1 MNVLLWFKRDL
12 RVADH
17 PALVRAAALGRVLPL
32 YVAEPGLWA
41 QPDMAGRH
49 WDTLAEALAGLRA
62 DLAALGAPLVVR
74 SGEAVEVIARLVR
87 AHRIGAIVSHQE
99 TGTLWTYDRDRR
111 LAAWAR
117 AQGVAWEELPQS
129 AIRRGQ
135 RNRTGWAEAQ
145 AAFLAAPR
153 LEPVAL
159 TPVPGVEPGLIPA
172 ARALGLAPDPC
183 PHRQSGAR
191 SAGLALAE
199 SFAAGRGQGYQAAMA
214 SPVGGERACSRLS
227 PHLAYG
233 TLSLR
238 EAAAVGP
245 GTLGAGALRAYRAR
259 LAWRDHF
266 HQRLED
272 RPDMELRPLHPAC
285 DVTAGNTVHLAAFA
299 AGETG
304 LPFADACLRY
314 LRATGW
320 LNFRAR
326 AMLVSVAVHHL
337 GLDWRAAGQ
346 VLARLFTDYD
356 PGIHWPQVQ
365 MQAGVTG
372 INTIRIYNPVKQG
385 QDHDATGAFTR
396 RWVPELAAVPDPHL
410 HAPWRWSGAGTLLGR
425 RYPEPLVDPAES
437 ARSARET
444 LWAHRRAPG
453 FAAAAA
459 RIAERHSSPAT
470 PVFVNDRRAPAPR
483 RRPAPAAQL
492 TLDL

>member
-32 YVAEPGLWA
+32 YVAEPGLWV
-41 QPDMAGRH
+41 QPDMATRH
-49 WDTLAEALAGLRA
+49 WETVAEALAGLRG

-74 SGEAVEVIARLVR
+74 TGDAVEVIARLVR

-99 TGTLWTYDRDRR
+99 TGTLWTFDRDRR
-111 LAAWAR
+111 VAAMAR
-117 AQGVAWEELPQS
+117 AQSVRWEELAAS

-135 RNRTGWAEAQ
+135 TSRAGWAAAQ
-145 AAFLAAPR
+145 ADFMAAPR

-159 TPVPGVEPGLIPA
+159 TPVPGVEPGLIPT

-183 PHRQSGAR
+183 AHRQAGAR
-191 SAGLALAE
+191 SAGLALAD
-199 SFAAGRGQGYQAAMA
+199 SFAAGRGAGYQAAMA

-227 PHLAYG
+227 PHLALG

-238 EAAAVGP
+238 EAAAGMP
-245 GTLGAGALRAYRAR
+245 GSLPAGAVRAFRAR

-272 RPDMELRPLHPAC
+272 RPDLEIRALHPAC
-285 DVTAGNTVHLAAFA
+285 DLARGDRTHLAAFA

-337 GLDWRAAGQ
+337 GIDWRAAGQ

-385 QDHDATGAFTR
+385 QDHDPDGGFTR
-396 RWVPELAAVPDPHL
+396 RWVPELAVVPAPLL
-410 HAPWRWSGAGTLLGR
+410 HTPWRWTGAGGLLGK
-425 RYPEPLVDPAES
+425 RYPEPLVDPALS
-437 ARSARET
+437 ARAARET
-444 LWAHRRAPG
+444 LWAHRRNPG

-459 RIAERHSSPAT
+459 RIADQHSSPDNAL
-470 PVFVNDRRAPAPR
+470 FVNDRRPPAPR
-483 RRPAPAAQL
+483 RRPLVAAQL

>member
-12 RVADH
+12 RISDH
-17 PALVRAAALGRVLPL
+17 PALVRAAALGRVMPL
-32 YVAEPGLWA
+32 YVAEPALWA
-41 QPDMAGRH
+41 QPDMAARQ
-49 WDTLAEALAGLRA
+49 WETVAEALADLRA
-62 DLAALGAPLVVR
+62 DLAGLGAPLVVR
-74 SGEAVEVIARLVR
+74 SGDAVEVIARLVR

-99 TGTLWTYDRDRR
+99 TGTLWTFDRDRR

-135 RNRTGWAEAQ
+135 SGRAGWATAQ
-145 AAFLAAPR
+145 ADFMAAPR
-153 LEPVAL
+153 LDPVAL
-159 TPVPGVEPGLIPA
+159 TPVPGVEPGLIPH
-172 ARALGLAPDPC
+172 ARSLGLAPDPC
-183 PHRQSGAR
+183 AHRQAGAR
-191 SAGLALAE
+191 AAGLALAD
-199 SFAAGRGQGYQAAMA
+199 SFAAGRGAGYQAAMA

-227 PHLAYG
+227 PHLALG

-238 EAAAVGP
+238 EAAAVVP
-245 GTLGAGALRAYRAR
+245 GALPSGAVRAFRAR

-272 RPDMELRPLHPAC
+272 RPDLESRALHPAC
-285 DVTAGNTVHLAAFA
+285 EGRQGDSTHLAAFA

-314 LRATGW
+314 LRTTGW

-337 GLDWRAAGQ
+337 GIDWRDAGR

-385 QDHDATGAFTR
+385 QDHDPDGAFTR
-396 RWVPELAAVPDPHL
+396 RWVPELAAVPDPVL
-410 HAPWRWSGAGTLLGR
+410 HTPWRWTGAGGLLGK

-437 ARSARET
+437 GRAARET
-444 LWAHRRAPG
+444 LWADRRHPG

-459 RIAERHSSPAT
+459 RIADRHSGPAS
-470 PVFVNDRRAPAPR
+470 PVFVNDRRPAAPR
-483 RRPAPAAQL
+483 RRPVVPAQL

>member
-1 MNVLLWFKRDL
+1 MNVLVWFKRDL
-12 RVADH
+12 RTADH
-17 PALVRAAALGRVLPL
+17 PALVRAASLGRVIPL
-32 YVAEPGLWA
+32 YIAEPALWA

-49 WDTLAEALAGLRA
+49 WETQAEALAELRA

-74 SGEAVEVIARLVR
+74 TGDAVEVMARLAR
-87 AHRIGAIVSHQE
+87 AHRVTTIVSHQE

-111 LAAWAR
+111 VAAMAR
-117 AQGVAWEELPQS
+117 AQGIVWEELPQS

-135 RNRTGWAEAQ
+135 TSRAGWAPAQ

-153 LEPVAL
+153 LDPPGL
-159 TPVPGVEPGLIPA
+159 TPVAGVEPGLIPS

-183 PHRQSGAR
+183 AHRQTGSRA
-191 SAGLALAE
+191 AALALGA
-199 SFAAGRGQGYQAAMA
+199 SFVAGRGAGYQAAMA

-233 TLSLR
+233 TLSVR
-238 EAAAVGP
+238 EAADLGP
-245 GTLGAGALRAYRAR
+245 GALPAGALRAFRAR

-272 RPDMELRPLHPAC
+272 RPDMETRALHPAC
-285 DVTAGNTVHLAAFA
+285 EQVRGDSTHLAAFA

-337 GLDWRAAGQ
+337 GIDWRDAGR

-372 INTIRIYNPVKQG
+372 INTLRIYNPVKQG
-385 QDHDATGAFTR
+385 QDHDADGAFTR
-396 RWVPELAAVPDPHL
+396 RWVPELAAVPPALVHV
-410 HAPWRWSGAGTLLGR
+410 PWRWTGAGGLLGKA
-425 RYPEPLVDPAES
+425 YPEPLVDPAES
-437 ARSARET
+437 GRAARET
-444 LWAHRRAPG
+444 LWAHRRSAS
-453 FAAAAA
+453 FAATAA
-459 RIAERHSSPAT
+459 RIADRHSSPAST
-470 PVFVNDRRAPAPR
+470 VFVNDRRPAAPR
-483 RRPAPAAQL
+483 RRPPAPAQL

>member
-17 PALVRAAALGRVLPL
+17 PALVRAAALGRVIPL
-32 YVAEPGLWA
+32 YIAEPELWA

-49 WDTLAEALAGLRA
+49 WETLAEALSGLRA

-74 SGEAVEVIARLVR
+74 TGDAVEVMARMVR
-87 AHRIGAIVSHQE
+87 AHRIGGIISHQE
-99 TGTLWTYDRDRR
+99 TGNLWTFQRDRR
-111 LAAWAR
+111 VAAFAC
-117 AQGVAWEELPQS
+117 ANGLVWEELAQS
-129 AIRRGQ
+129 AVRRGQ
-135 RNRTGWAEAQ
+135 TSRDGWA
-145 AAFLAAPR
+145 AARTAFMDAPR
-153 LEPVAL
+153 LDPVAL
-159 TPVPGVEPGLIPA
+159 TPVAGVEPGPIPG
-172 ARALGLAPDPC
+172 ARALGLLPDPC
-183 PHRQSGAR
+183 AHRQTGSRA
-191 SAGLALAE
+191 AGLTLGA
-199 SFAAGRGQGYQAAMA
+199 SFVAGRGARYQAAMA

-227 PHLAYG
+227 PYLACG
-233 TLSLR
+233 ALSLR
-238 EAAAVGP
+238 EAAALGP
-245 GTLGAGALRAYRAR
+245 GALPAGALRAFRAR

-272 RPDMELRPLHPAC
+272 RPDLEIRALLPAC
-285 DVTAGNTVHLAAFA
+285 EMAGAGTAHLAAFA

-337 GLDWRAAGQ
+337 GIGWRDAGQ

-372 INTIRIYNPVKQG
+372 INTLRIYNPVKQG
-385 QDHDATGAFTR
+385 QDHDPDGSFTR
-396 RWVPELAAVPDPHL
+396 RWVPELAAVPPPL
-410 HAPWRWSGAGTLLGR
+410 VHAPWRWTGAAGLLGR
-425 RYPEPLVDPAES
+425 AYPEPLVDPALS
-437 ARSARET
+437 GRAARET
-444 LWAHRRAPG
+444 LWAHRRNPA
-453 FAAAAA
+453 FAATAT
-459 RIAERHSSPAT
+459 RIADRHSSPASQ
-470 PVFVNDRRAPAPR
+470 VFVNDRRPVSSR
-483 RRPAPAAQL
+483 RRPPAPAQL